1 MSEKTLNHYTFFSFN
16 QAFWGLL
23 PAQRSLFYQDWAQDL
38 RDVAASAN
46 FYQVSPLSA
55 ENDGLLWC
63 AQPAGTASQSAEFFG
78 CLGRSLNKRRAWL
91 KPNLTL
97 WGYTK
102 PSLYA
107 RGPSDQEIDPLA
119 GKRASYLVMYP
130 FVKTI
135 DWYLLSKDT
144 RQGMMNEHIRIGR
157 QYPEIKQLLL
167 YSFGLQDQEFIV
179 IYEMEDLGQFSD
191 LVNELR
197 GTEVRRYTHRDE
209 PVYTA
214 ILHSA
219 QEMDILNSQE
229 LKSL

>member
-1 MSEKTLNHYTFFSFN
+1 MSEKTLNHYTFFSHTE
-16 QAFWGLL
+16 AFWALP
-23 PAQRSLFYQDWAQDL
+23 PAQRSQFFQDWEQDL
-38 RDVAASAN
+38 RDVSASAT

-63 AQPAGTASQSAEFFG
+63 AQPAGKPAESAEFFD
-78 CLGRSLNKRRAWL
+78 CLGRTINKRRAWL

-102 PSLYA
+102 PSMYS
-107 RGPSDQEIDPLA
+107 RGQSDQEIDPLS

-144 RQGMMNEHIRIGR
+144 RQGMMNEHIRIGH

-179 IYEMEDLGQFSD
+179 VYEMEDLVQFSD

-197 GTEVRRYTHRDE
+197 GTEVRRYTRRDE

-219 QEMDILNSQE
+219 QEMDRLQSQE
-229 LKSL
+229 MGVR